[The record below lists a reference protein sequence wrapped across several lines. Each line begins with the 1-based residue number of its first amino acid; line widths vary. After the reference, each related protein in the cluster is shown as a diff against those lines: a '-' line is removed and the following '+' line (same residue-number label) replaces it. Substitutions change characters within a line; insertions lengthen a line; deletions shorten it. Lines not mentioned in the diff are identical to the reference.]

1 MQEGWRERLLK
12 AIDEDE
18 RSDRAISLAAGLGPN
33 FIGQMRGTKSIPP
46 KKPNIEYVRKLA
58 QALGKELSEII
69 GDTEDDAEERLRA
82 ALLAYGVHENLLDA
96 AMLAIQGFRADSVS
110 AVQSQSRRA
119 PAGTA
124 PASRRREPAPSK

>member
-1 MQEGWRERLLK
+1 MK
-12 AIDEDE
+12 AIDEDK

-33 FIGQMRGTKSIPP
+33 FVGQLRGTKSIPP
-46 KKPNIEYVRKLA
+46 KKPSIEYVRKLA

-110 AVQSQSRRA
+110 AVQSQPRHA
-119 PAGTA
+119 PAETA
-124 PASRRREPAPSK
+124 PANRRRTRVPSE